1 VKHRPKRYSAPTTL
15 PIGRPLPQPGDRTS
29 TQDLPPPY
37 LLRFPIGKEHTIV
50 VTSNKEMTASA
61 WAVLERL
68 IALQR
73 DIWTADAAQ
82 GMPLEEPR
90 REGGSGASAPA
101 SPVGNADAPETP
113 SQRTHP

>member
-1 VKHRPKRYSAPTTL
+1 VKYRPKRYSAPPTL
-15 PIGRPLPQPGDRTS
+15 PIGRSLPQPGERTS

-82 GMPLEEPR
+82 GAEAQRAETTS
-90 REGGSGASAPA
+90 GSVHDG
-101 SPVGNADAPETP
+101 PVTK
-113 SQRTHP
+113 